1 MWEELSTSI
10 HSQLHIVRPN
20 NLGGT
25 TTPYMISTSIS
36 DEHLGH
42 IFETF
47 ITVVAR
53 SVCWSLPKEP
63 AGSTVTY
70 LIFEHARFEV
80 RNQANLTP
88 HNSNV
93 FRMGV
98 LGPDYV
104 RSAVENKIARQ

>member
-1 MWEELSTSI
+1 
-10 HSQLHIVRPN
+10 
-20 NLGGT
+20 
-25 TTPYMISTSIS
+25 MISTSIS